1 MPLFSNDDYFRY
13 REALRDERLP
23 AAFVDLD
30 AFDANVDYVAST
42 QRPTGKSIRV
52 GTKSVR
58 CVELIRRVFRRG
70 GSAYRGILGFTMEE
84 AAFLAGRGFDDIIV
98 AYPSVQPSDID
109 LLVKLTKAKK
119 LVALMVDSAEHLSI
133 LDAAGKRARVR
144 LRACMEVDMAY
155 HPLGAPVHL
164 GLRRSPVR
172 SVEQAL
178 LLARASKKYD
188 RVTIDSVMG
197 YEGHIAGL
205 NDDVPG
211 AGIRNAFMRAIKRAS
226 VRELTVRRDDIVDAL
241 RAEGL
246 DLRLVNGGGSGS
258 LVSSG
263 NDPRL
268 TEVTAGSAFY
278 CSGLFHHFKEVRFRP
293 SAFFAVQVVRVP
305 ASGMV
310 TCLGGGYVASGAMGP
325 DKLPSPVLPA
335 GLRLLP
341 LEAAGEVQ
349 TPLMLPEDCPPLSI
363 GDPVVFQHAKAGE
376 LCERFNELLLV
387 QGDRVVGRAKTYR
400 GEGKAFL

>member
-1 MPLFSNDDYFRY
+1 MALFANEDYFRF
-13 REALRDERLP
+13 RDALKNERLP

-30 AFDANVDYVAST
+30 AFDANIEYVAST
-42 QRPTGKSIRV
+42 QRSTGKTIRV
-52 GTKSVR
+52 GTKSIR
-58 CVELIRRVFRRG
+58 CVELTRRVFRRG
-70 GSAYRGILGFTMEE
+70 GPAYRGILGFTMEE
-84 AAFLAGRGFDDIIV
+84 AAFLAEKGFDDIIV
-98 AYPSVQPSDID
+98 AYPSVQQSDLD

-119 LVALMVDSAEHLSI
+119 IVSIMVDSEEHLKI
-133 LDAAGKRARVR
+133 LSAAGKRARAK
-144 LRACMEVDMAY
+144 LRVCVEVDMAY
-155 HPLGAPVHL
+155 RPLGTPVHL

-172 SVEQAL
+172 TVDQAL
-178 LLARASKKYD
+178 RLARVSKKYD
-188 RVTIDSVMG
+188 WVRIDSVMG

-205 NDDVPG
+205 NDDIPG
-211 AGIRNAFMRAIKRAS
+211 AGLKNVLMRTIKKAS
-226 VRELTVRRDDIVDAL
+226 VRELTARRDDIVDAL
-241 RAEGL
+241 KAEGL

-258 LVSSG
+258 LASSG
-263 NDPRL
+263 GDPRL

-278 CSGLFHHFKEVRFRP
+278 CSGLFHHFKEVLFRP
-293 SAFFAVQVVRVP
+293 SAFFAVQVVRIP
-305 ASGMV
+305 APGMI

-325 DKLPSPVLPA
+325 DKLPSPVLPV

-349 TPLMLPEDCPPLSI
+349 TPLTLPDDAPALAP

-387 QGDRVVGRAKTYR
+387 QGERVIGRVKTYR

>member
-1 MPLFSNDDYFRY
+1 MMPFSNDDYVRY
-13 REALRDERLP
+13 REALKNERLP

-30 AFDANVDYVAST
+30 AFDANVDYVASS
-42 QRPTGKSIRV
+42 QRSTGKSVRV
-52 GTKSVR
+52 GTKSIR
-58 CVELIRRVFRRG
+58 CVELTRRVFKRG
-70 GSAYRGILGFTMEE
+70 GPAYRGILGFTMEE
-84 AAFLAGRGFDDIIV
+84 AAFLADRGFDDIIV
-98 AYPSVQPSDID
+98 AYPSVQASDVE
-109 LLVKLTKAKK
+109 LLVRLTKAKK
-119 LVALMVDSAEHLSI
+119 TVALMVDSLEHLAI
-133 LDAAGKRARVR
+133 LNAAGKRARAR
-144 LRACMEVDMAY
+144 LRACLEVDMAY
-155 HPLGAPVHL
+155 RPLGAPVHL

-172 SVEQAL
+172 TVEQAL
-178 LLARASKKYD
+178 QLARAAKNLDWVK
-188 RVTIDSVMG
+188 IDSIMG

-205 NDDVPG
+205 NDDLPG
-211 AGIRNAFMRAIKRAS
+211 AAVKNALMRLVKKAS
-226 VRELTVRRDDIVDAL
+226 VRERTARRDDVVDAL
-241 RAEGL
+241 RSEGL
-246 DLRLVNGGGSGS
+246 ELRVVNGGGSGS

-263 NDPRL
+263 KDPRL
-268 TEVTAGSAFY
+268 SEVTAGSAFY
-278 CSGLFHHFKEVRFRP
+278 CLGLFHHFKEVSFRP

-305 ASGMV
+305 AKGMV

-349 TPLMLPEDCPPLSI
+349 TPLALPEDCPPLSI

-387 QGDRVVGRAKTYR
+387 RGDRVVGRAKTYR